1 MGRMETVP
9 GPRGTSHAGL
19 TWVLGVLAVVVLEAT
34 GAALEA
40 SRAAQVA
47 DLAVWAAE
55 DKEAG
60 SDLKCL

>member
-1 MGRMETVP
+1 MLASLE
-9 GPRGTSHAGL
+9 
-19 TWVLGVLAVVVLEAT
+19 VLAVVVLEAT

-47 DLAVWAAE
+47 DLNVWAME
-55 DKEAG
+55 DKETG